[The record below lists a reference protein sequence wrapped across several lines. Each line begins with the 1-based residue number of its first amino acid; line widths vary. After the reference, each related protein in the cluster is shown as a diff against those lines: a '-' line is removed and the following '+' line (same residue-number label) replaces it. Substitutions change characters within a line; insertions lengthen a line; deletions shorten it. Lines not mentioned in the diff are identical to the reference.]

1 MNQQKNNTEP
11 PIMTTSDNEV
21 FYLQSK
27 TGSAN
32 GVNRM
37 YDYEGEDIGIRKI
50 RVIDIVDV
58 KYELK

>member
-1 MNQQKNNTEP
+1 
-11 PIMTTSDNEV
+11 MTTSDNEV